1 MKLPLAQ
8 ALLAIGLFG
17 CGGGGSAADLGP
29 AKGGTISGAVQGKQ
43 WAVVRSGYWIGR
55 PSAGSAPVIVFLF
68 ETPKSCSD
76 IALANW
82 DKILGSTQLL
92 EIAVIDA
99 AMGSYAIPSQA
110 DVAYL
115 YDNYNPSA
123 DSGTVT
129 VDSLEPAQNIT
140 GTFDATFGSD
150 SLAGTFD
157 ATYCADGV
165 EP

>member
-1 MKLPLAQ
+1 MTARLSP
-8 ALLAIGLFG
+8 ALLAVVLVG
-17 CGGGGSAADLGP
+17 CSGGSSAHDLGP

-43 WAVVRSGYWIGR
+43 WSVVRSAYWIGK

-76 IALANW
+76 LALANW

-92 EIAVIDA
+92 EIAVVDA
-99 AMGSYAIPSQA
+99 AVASYAIPSEA

-123 DSGTVT
+123 DAGTVT
-129 VDSLEPAQNIT
+129 VATVQPAQNIT

-157 ATYCADGV
+157 ATYCAEGV